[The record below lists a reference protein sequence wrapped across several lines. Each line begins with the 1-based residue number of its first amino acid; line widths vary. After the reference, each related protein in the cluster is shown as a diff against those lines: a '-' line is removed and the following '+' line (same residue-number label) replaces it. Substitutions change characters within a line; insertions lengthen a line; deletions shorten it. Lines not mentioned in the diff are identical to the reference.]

1 MNKRNALSISLI
13 AVIIVLTLT
22 EFWWISLENSRSIP
36 PDVYVGIEVAYDS
49 VDACRRTIDKVKD
62 YTNIFVVGDTG
73 ITLNEIKL
81 NEVCEYAYSAGLD
94 FIPFMWPTRL
104 WRDQPQWV
112 ANAKTKWGDKFLGI
126 YAQDEWGGRQV
137 DHGRHMPVEEADNY
151 TDAANKYVEV
161 LRENLKHYTTYY
173 MNTTGL
179 KLYTADYA
187 LYWFNYEAEYD
198 VVFAEFGWNHSRL
211 LNVALCR
218 AAANVRSREWG
229 VIITWTYRQPPYLES
244 ADELYHDMVLAYL
257 SGAKYIIIFNYPE
270 ASPYGVLTEKHFNAI
285 ERFWDFIHT
294 SPRSLGKVE
303 RRIAYVLPKDYGWAF
318 RGSED
323 KVWGLWNDELSTKI
337 GSDVNYLLHTHH
349 LSLDIVYDDPKYY
362 TTIMSLYY
370 KLVFWNDT
378 IIQN

>member
-1 MNKRNALSISLI
+1 MNRRTALAIFLI
-13 AVIIVLTLT
+13 GIITILALVGFERVSRET
-22 EFWWISLENSRSIP
+22 NRSIP
-36 PDVYVGIEVAYDS
+36 PNVYVGVEVAYDN
-49 VDACRRTIDKVKD
+49 VEGCKRTIDKVKD
-62 YTNIFVVGDTG
+62 YTNLFVIGDTG
-73 ITLNEIKL
+73 ITFNETKL
-81 NEVCEYAYSAGLD
+81 NEVCEYAYDAGLD
-94 FIPFMWPTRL
+94 FMPFMWPTRQ
-104 WRDQPQWV
+104 WPAQPRWV
-112 ANAKTKWGDKFLGI
+112 ADAKTKWGDHFLGI

-137 DHGRHMPVEEADNY
+137 DHGKYMPVQEADNY
-151 TDAANKYVEV
+151 TDAAKKYVEV
-161 LRENLKHYTTYY
+161 LNENLKHYTTYY

-179 KLYTADYA
+179 KLLTADYA

-198 VVFAEFGWNHSRL
+198 VVLAEFGWNHSRL

-229 VIITWTYRQPPYLES
+229 VIITWTYRQPPYLET
-244 ADELYHDMVLAYL
+244 ADELYYDMVLAYL

-270 ASPYGVLTEKHFNAI
+270 TSSYGVLTEKHFNAI
-285 ERFWDFIHT
+285 ERFWDFIHAN
-294 SPRSLGKVE
+294 PRSPGDVE

-323 KVWGLWNDELSTKI
+323 KVWGLWDDELSIKI

-370 KLVFWNDT
+370 KLVFWNGT
-378 IIQN
+378 IIQS